1 MKISLP
7 VMLIAALT
15 LCGCNSGN
23 STETESS
30 SAETTAVTTTAA
42 ETTSVTSTTV
52 TTTATS
58 KVSAVTTTAAGSEAA
73 ASDSSDEAALMD
85 SGIIL
90 PEAGDTDTASENAEQ
105 FTFPQSEDDAP
116 IELPIIPIG

>member
-15 LCGCNSGN
+15 LCGCNGGN
-23 STETESS
+23 STESESS
-30 SAETTAVTTTAA
+30 SAVTTTAA
-42 ETTSVTSTTV
+42 ETTSVTSTAATTAV
-52 TTTATS
+52 TSKASTTTSAA
-58 KVSAVTTTAAGSEAA
+58 VSTDASAA
-73 ASDSSDEAALMD
+73 DSSDEAALVEA
-85 SGIIL
+85 GIVL
-90 PEAGDTDTASENAEQ
+90 PEVGDTDTSTEDVQQ

>member
-42 ETTSVTSTTV
+42 ETTSVTTTA
-52 TTTATS
+52 TTTAVTS
-58 KVSAVTTTAAGSEAA
+58 KLSTATSTAVSTVAA

-90 PEAGDTDTASENAEQ
+90 PEVGDTDTGTEDVQ
-105 FTFPQSEDDAP
+105 PFTFPRSEDDAP